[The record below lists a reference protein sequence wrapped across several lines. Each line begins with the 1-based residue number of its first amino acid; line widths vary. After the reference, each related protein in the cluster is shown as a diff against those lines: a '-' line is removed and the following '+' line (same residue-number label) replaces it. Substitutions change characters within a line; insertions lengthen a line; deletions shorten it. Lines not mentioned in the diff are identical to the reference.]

1 MKNILLA
8 LLIFGVSASVSAS
21 TNTYSG
27 ADLLTQCTKFV
38 QIIEGEKTDL
48 QHTLDAGLCGGYVL
62 GVQEGF
68 IASSELAI
76 IASEDKGLEPV
87 TGRYWEIPADVE
99 AETIVR
105 IVVKYLKINPD
116 MQKKPAVVSVINAL
130 IQAYPVK

>member
-1 MKNILLA
+1 MKKTVLA
-8 LLIFGVSASVSAS
+8 LLIFSISASA
-21 TNTYSG
+21 NAFSG
-27 ADLLTQCTKFV
+27 ADLLAQCTKFV

-68 IASSELAI
+68 IASSELTV
-76 IASEDKGLEPV
+76 IASEDKGVEPV
-87 TGRYWEIPADVE
+87 TGRYWEVPDGVE
-99 AETIVR
+99 AENIVR

-130 IQAYPVK
+130 IQTYPIE

>member
-1 MKNILLA
+1 MKKTFLA
-8 LLIFGVSASVSAS
+8 LLIFSISASA
-21 TNTYSG
+21 NAFSG

-68 IASSELAI
+68 IASSELAA

-87 TGRYWEIPADVE
+87 TGRYWEVPAGVE
-99 AETIVR
+99 AENIVR

-116 MQKKPAVVSVINAL
+116 MQKKPAVLSVINAL
-130 IQAYPVK
+130 IQTYPIE

>member
-1 MKNILLA
+1 MKNTLLTM
-8 LLIFGVSASVSAS
+8 LIFGLSASASAS
-21 TNTYSG
+21 DNTFSG

-38 QIIEGEKTDL
+38 QIIEGEKTNL

-68 IASSELAI
+68 IASSELTV

-87 TGRYWEIPADVE
+87 TGRYWDIPADVE

-105 IVVKYLKINPD
+105 IVVKYLEINPD
-116 MQKKPAVVSVINAL
+116 MHRKPAVVSVINAL
-130 IQAYPVK
+130 IQTHPVK